1 MPKAIF
7 CKNRKIDGKIGKV
20 VTKTFKKNKLGGYK
34 KLRTRAADGYTGVS
48 SNKILSITSN
58 DERFKKFT
66 AVSTNKAEFN
76 RNLIGKKLRLNWCI
90 IYKTVS
96 FSCR

>member
-1 MPKAIF
+1 M
-7 CKNRKIDGKIGKV
+7 
-20 VTKTFKKNKLGGYK
+20 GGYK
-34 KLRTRAADGYTGVS
+34 KLRTIAADGYTGVS

-66 AVSTNKAEFN
+66 AIFTNKAELN